1 MGISDDADLGGVTL
15 GVTSGWLVNML
26 VFWAC
31 DGVTIPVLLGVDRP
45 TTGGELYDLVQRAR
59 G

>member
-1 MGISDDADLGGVTL
+1 MLTWAVSLSVSLAGGEQIR
-15 GVTSGWLVNML
+15 SGSGRG
-26 VFWAC
+26 

-45 TTGGELYDLVQRAR
+45 TTGDELYDLVQRAR